1 MIAVPVRAMH
11 FTKHPFNVCKV
22 AMLLCL
28 LCGCGTPKHVI
39 QFESDIAQY
48 RGLVDTVQYREVADP
63 DGTTQVLDLDQAPVT
78 IDDQP
83 REPYYMSVEEAV
95 MSALTN
101 SRILRDLGG
110 RLVRSPEAARSIVDP
125 AIVETD
131 PNNGIEA
138 SLSEYDARFAS
149 SLFAEKNDFAA
160 NNLFQLQGAD
170 TFQQDFSTFQLELA
184 KTSTSGTEFAIRQN
198 FEYDAN
204 NSPAN
209 LFPSAW
215 NTNIEA
221 EVRQPLLQGR
231 GVAFNQI
238 AGPNGTIK
246 NFNGVLLARLNT
258 DISQLEFEIA
268 VRDMVNNVENAYW
281 DLYYAYRFLESRIA
295 ARDAAMETVAK
306 AKSREG
312 IQSSSNVLYEQASE
326 QYWEFEEEVI
336 NAKSGRVVDGT
347 RSNNGSH
354 GGTFNGN
361 VGVQVAERRLRLLI
375 GWPINDSKEIR
386 PKEDPAVAEVLFD
399 WSEIAREAVSNRA
412 EIRRQELLLKRHG
425 LELAAT
431 RNFLL
436 QRVDLVG
443 LYRFRG
449 FGQQLLG
456 SDRDGKER
464 FDNAY
469 ADLTTGDFQEW
480 RIGIETALPIGFRQA
495 HAAVRQAQLK
505 YSREQS
511 VLDELSREVL
521 KNLSDEYANIRRAYK
536 AMQINFNR
544 RFAAKKRLAILKE
557 REGSF
562 GVELNDMLFAQ
573 RRAADA
579 DSRFFKSLIEYVI
592 AIKNVHFEKGSLLRY
607 NNVYLTDVN
616 PSEKLEQRRTTIP
629 SPSSVLSGAIPS
641 DLVPNNRVS
650 DEDVSDE
657 DVPDGLVPSSIA
669 PKEMLPDPG
678 SQNGPLPNPERNDNQ
693 NLNGQN
699 FNLPNP
705 NVRLPFEAST
715 NRDLPAVPAV
725 KNTMSTRSAQRG
737 FRPTPIQRTPS
748 KQALNPG
755 IKNFDFSPSERALG
769 GDLFEKPKRPNS
781 PETKDLPPAPFETS
795 PSQFDSFPQPE
806 GYTLEPLSSSRKTV
820 R

>member
-1 MIAVPVRAMH
+1 MPINPIVRPKFVVSVRAML
-11 FTKHPFNVCKV
+11 FRKHPFNICKV
-22 AMLLCL
+22 AVLLCL
-28 LCGCGTPKHVI
+28 LNGCGTPRHLI
-39 QFESDIAQY
+39 EFESDISKY
-48 RGLVDTVQYREVADP
+48 RGLVDTVQYQKANDP
-63 DGTTQVLDLDQAPVT
+63 DGVEQIQDLDQPPTT
-78 IDDQP
+78 IDNQP

-95 MSALTN
+95 MNALTN

-110 RLVRSPEAARSIVDP
+110 RLVRSPEATRTIVDP

-131 PNNGIEA
+131 PITGIEA
-138 SLSEYDARFAS
+138 ALSEYDATFAS
-149 SLFAEKNDFAA
+149 SLFSEKNDFAA

-170 TFQQDFSTFQLELA
+170 TFQQDFSTFQVELA

-238 AGPNGTIK
+238 AGPNGTIN

-258 DISQLEFEIA
+258 DMSQLEFEIA

-295 ARDAAMETVAK
+295 ARDAAMDTWKKVIA
-306 AKSREG
+306 REG
-312 IQSSSNVLYEQASE
+312 LQNSTNVLNEQASE
-326 QYWEFEEEVI
+326 QYWEFEEEVV
-336 NAKSGRVVDGT
+336 NAKSGRVIDGT

-375 GWPINDSKEIR
+375 GWPINDSREIR

-412 EIRRQELLLKRHG
+412 EIRRQELSLKRHG

-449 FGQQLLG
+449 FGKRLLG
-456 SDRDGKER
+456 SDRDGKDR

-511 VLDELSREVL
+511 ILDELSREVL
-521 KNLSDEYANIRRAYK
+521 KNLSDEYGNIRRAYK
-536 AMQINFNR
+536 AMQLNFNR
-544 RFAAKKRLAILKE
+544 RFAAKKRLAILLD

-562 GVELNDMLFAQ
+562 GVDLSDMLYAQ

-607 NNVYLTDVN
+607 NNVFLTDVN
-616 PSEKLEQRRTTIP
+616 PSEKLEQRRTSIS
-629 SPSSVLSGAIPS
+629 SPLSDLSGAVPS
-641 DLVPNNRVS
+641 DFVPHDLAPIADPPMSNRQ
-650 DEDVSDE
+650 DELLPNSNLQNA
-657 DVPDGLVPSSIA
+657 PRPA
-669 PKEMLPDPG
+669 PKLPNDALLEP
-678 SQNGPLPNPERNDNQ
+678 SELNRPLPTETKTTRTPPINSEPKSGAIQKERRAGPRQ
-693 NLNGQN
+693 MN
-699 FNLPNP
+699 FN
-705 NVRLPFEAST
+705 
-715 NRDLPAVPAV
+715 
-725 KNTMSTRSAQRG
+725 
-737 FRPTPIQRTPS
+737 
-748 KQALNPG
+748 
-755 IKNFDFSPSERALG
+755 FSPSEKALG
-769 GDLFEKPKRPNS
+769 GDRFQRPSRQPPKQLS
-781 PETKDLPPAPFETS
+781 ELLPPTTNGTTS
-795 PSQFDSFPQPE
+795 SQFDGFPAPD
-806 GYTLEPLSSSRKTV
+806 GLTLDPLTSSRKN
-820 R
+820 

>member
-1 MIAVPVRAMH
+1 MFFR
-11 FTKHPFNVCKV
+11 KKPFNICKV
-22 AMLLCL
+22 ALLLCL
-28 LCGCGTPKHVI
+28 LNGCGTPRHLI
-39 QFESDIAQY
+39 EFESDISKY
-48 RGLVDTVQYREVADP
+48 RGLVDTVQYQNVNDP
-63 DGTTQVLDLDQAPVT
+63 DGVTQIQDLDQPPATV
-78 IDDQP
+78 DDQP

-110 RLVRSPEAARSIVDP
+110 RLVRAPEAVRTIVDP

-131 PNNGIEA
+131 PITGIEA
-138 SLSEYDARFAS
+138 SLSAYDAVFAS

-170 TFQQDFSTFQLELA
+170 TFQQDFSTFQVELSKA
-184 KTSTSGTEFAIRQN
+184 SSSGTEFAIRQN

-258 DISQLEFEIA
+258 DMSQLEFEIA

-295 ARDAAMETVAK
+295 ARDAAMDTWKKVSA
-306 AKSREG
+306 REG
-312 IQSSSNVLYEQASE
+312 LQNSTNVLNEQASE
-326 QYWEFEEEVI
+326 QYWEFEEEVV
-336 NAKSGRVVDGT
+336 NAKSGRVIDGT

-361 VGVQVAERRLRLLI
+361 VGVQVAERSLRLLI

-399 WSEIAREAVSNRA
+399 WSEIAREAVANRA

-449 FGQQLLG
+449 FGKQLLG
-456 SDRDGKER
+456 SNRDGIDR

-469 ADLTTGDFQEW
+469 ADLTSGDFQEW

-511 VLDELSREVL
+511 ILDELSREVL
-521 KNLSDEYANIRRAYK
+521 TNLSNEYGNIRRAYK
-536 AMQINFNR
+536 AMQLNFNR
-544 RFAAKKRLAILKE
+544 RFAAKKRLAILLD

-562 GVELNDMLFAQ
+562 GVDLSDMLYAQ
-573 RRAADA
+573 RRAANA
-579 DSRFFKSLIEYVI
+579 DSQFFKSLIEYVI

-607 NNVYLTDVN
+607 NNVFLTDVN
-616 PSEKLEQRRTTIP
+616 PSEKLEQRRTSISTPMSIMRGDAPNDFPPPNIAPTNIAPSNIAPIVDSPPRNIKSEILPNSSLNNAPRPDVKSQNDELPKTGELNPPVPTGAESTRTPTINAAP
-629 SPSSVLSGAIPS
+629 KTGAIQR
-641 DLVPNNRVS
+641 DRR
-650 DEDVSDE
+650 
-657 DVPDGLVPSSIA
+657 SS
-669 PKEMLPDPG
+669 P
-678 SQNGPLPNPERNDNQ
+678 RHT
-693 NLNGQN
+693 N
-699 FNLPNP
+699 FN
-705 NVRLPFEAST
+705 
-715 NRDLPAVPAV
+715 
-725 KNTMSTRSAQRG
+725 
-737 FRPTPIQRTPS
+737 
-748 KQALNPG
+748 
-755 IKNFDFSPSERALG
+755 FSPSEKALG
-769 GDLFEKPKRPNS
+769 GSGFQQS
-781 PETKDLPPAPFETS
+781 STS
-795 PSQFDSFPQPE
+795 KAVF
-806 GYTLEPLSSSRKTV
+806 KTPV
-820 R
+820 AR